1 MINYEELI
9 NNPDPII
16 QKMVKGE
23 FSRTDRVKVFKNAE
37 RALKENRDVER
48 AKKIIHAYK
57 SIEVPKLQA
66 EYVFMG
72 FCPGATLENRQDE
85 LWYTDGICMFDW
97 VSDPIQMQR
106 FYNIQAG
113 DIIVTKKRE
122 KFGETMMLS
131 GHGKVRLLEE
141 SDITG
146 KRYLRVDWIVP
157 DEFLIVPLMG
167 CHSTVNARSL
177 EMVEDRM
184 PEEFWEWLKVGRE
197 SVD

>member
-1 MINYEELI
+1 MVEYKKLI
-9 NNPDPII
+9 KDPEPVI
-16 QKMVKGE
+16 QKMVSGKY
-23 FSRTDRVKVFKNAE
+23 SRTDRIKIYENAKI
-37 RALKENRDVER
+37 ALKENRDIER
-48 AKKIIHAYK
+48 AKKIINAYK
-57 SIEVPKLQA
+57 SIEVPPLQA

-85 LWYTDGICMFDW
+85 LWYADGICMFDW
-97 VSDPIQMQR
+97 VSDPVQMKR
-106 FYNIQAG
+106 FYDIQVG

-141 SDITG
+141 SNKTG

-167 CHSTVNARSL
+167 CHSTVNNRAL

-184 PEEFWEWLKVGRE
+184 PEEFWEWLGKGRKV
-197 SVD
+197 D

>member
-1 MINYEELI
+1 MIDYEKLI
-9 NNPDPII
+9 NDLDPII

-23 FSRTDRVKVFKNAE
+23 FSRTDRIKIYENAK
-37 RALKENRDVER
+37 RALKENRDIDR
-48 AKKIIHAYK
+48 AKKIINAYK
-57 SIEVPKLQA
+57 STAVPPLQE

-85 LWYTDGICMFDW
+85 LWYADGICMFDW
-97 VSDPIQMQR
+97 VSDPLQMKR
-106 FYNIQAG
+106 FYDIQVG

-141 SDITG
+141 SNKTG

-167 CHSTVNARSL
+167 CHSTVNNRAL

-184 PEEFWEWLKVGRE
+184 PEEFWEWLGKGRKV
-197 SVD
+197 D

>member
-9 NNPDPII
+9 NDPEPAI
-16 QKMVKGE
+16 QKMVNGE
-23 FSRTDRVKVFKNAE
+23 YSRTDRVKVLKNAE
-37 RALKENRDVER
+37 RALEENRDVER
-48 AKKIIHAYK
+48 AQKIIAAYK
-57 SIEVPKLQA
+57 STEVPPLQA

-85 LWYTDGICMFDW
+85 LWYADGICEFDW

-106 FYNIQAG
+106 FYDIQVG

-131 GHGKVRLLEE
+131 GHGKVRLLEK
-141 SDITG
+141 SNRTG

-167 CHSTVNARSL
+167 CNSTVNARSI
-177 EMVEDRM
+177 EMVEERM
-184 PEEFWEWLKVGRE
+184 PQEFWEWLKVGRE
-197 SVD
+197 KVD

>member
-1 MINYEELI
+1 MIDYDDLI
-9 NNPDPII
+9 NDPDPII

-23 FSRTDRVKVFKNAE
+23 FSRTDRKQVYDNATKRLKKNI
-37 RALKENRDVER
+37 DVER
-48 AKKIIHAYK
+48 AKRIIYAYK
-57 SIEVPKLQA
+57 SIEVPPLQQ

-85 LWYTDGICMFDW
+85 LWYADGICEFDW
-97 VSDPIQMQR
+97 VSDPVQMKR
-106 FYNIQAG
+106 FYDIQVG

-141 SDITG
+141 SRRTG

-157 DEFLIVPLMG
+157 DKFLIVPLIG
-167 CHSTVNARSL
+167 CHSTVNTRSL
-177 EMVEDRM
+177 KMVEEMM
-184 PEEFWEWLKVGRE
+184 PEEFWEWLGEGRR
-197 SVD
+197 VD